1 MMNPTVF
8 GMNGNRLMVGGEA
21 GAEAILPLSEFY
33 AKLNN
38 MLDRKINAI
47 NQQVKAH
54 VEVHTY
60 IDSDEVS
67 NRTTEKVSEKLAV
80 ESLKRR

>member
-1 MMNPTVF
+1 MTNPTVF
-8 GMNGNRLMVGGEA
+8 GMRGTRLMVGGEA

-33 AKLNN
+33 TKLNH
-38 MLDRKINAI
+38 MLDRKISAI

-60 IDSDEVS
+60 IDGDEVA
-67 NRTTEKVSEKLAV
+67 NRTTEKVNENLAV
-80 ESLKRR
+80 ERLKRR